1 MENNNRN
8 WYETP
13 AAANKTENSGHDN
26 QHSGGAYSQIPNYQ
40 QGGAQYMQ
48 NPYGQ
53 NYAWQQPEEPPK
65 KEKKRLE
72 KKPVTMGKLVACML
86 VMALLGGGIGAG
98 AMYLIGQRNAD
109 TAQPGDS
116 ITGKNGNAF
125 VPPSFENAQQETAQ
139 GGASQNAADSEAPSA
154 GLQLIPPSGSSVS
167 GDSGSIIRAA
177 MSSVVGIDIE
187 QEVFTGNYGYG
198 FGMEGGESTS
208 ETVGSGSGVII
219 TMDGY
224 IVTNSHVVS
233 GGETIKVHLE
243 DGTEYTAELIADDSY
258 TDLAVIKI
266 DAENLPAAVLGNSG
280 EMLVCD
286 EVYAIGNPLGVYAGS
301 VSEGIISGLDR
312 IVKIEG
318 VEMTLMQ
325 TTAAVN
331 PGNSGGGL
339 FNSRGELIGI
349 VNAKSSGSDVEGLG
363 FAIPIDSAK
372 GIIADMID
380 LGYVTGRP
388 YLGISMQN
396 ISIRTASPGGMNG
409 GFFPFGAFGSYG
421 YVNRV
426 QVANIE
432 AGSAAEQ
439 GGMQVNDIIISINGT
454 EVSGSSELSM
464 LLYEYQVGESVTITV
479 QRGTEL
485 LDLSIVLGERSN

>member
-1 MENNNRN
+1 MENNNWN
-8 WYETP
+8 WYENS
-13 AAANKTENSGHDN
+13 AASNKQESSGEHN
-26 QHSGGAYSQIPNYQ
+26 AHYTAPT
-40 QGGAQYMQ
+40 
-48 NPYGQ
+48 GQ
-53 NYAWQQPEEPPK
+53 NYAWQQPQQP
-65 KEKKRLE
+65 EKKKKE

-86 VMALLGGGIGAG
+86 VMTLLGGAIGAG
-98 AMYLIGQRNAD
+98 VMHFVGQHNAAEMTD
-109 TAQPGDS
+109 MPSANEG
-116 ITGKNGNAF
+116 GNNFA
-125 VPPSFENAQQETAQ
+125 PPSFGNAQQETEQ
-139 GGASQNAADSEAPSA
+139 GSASEAPESSNA
-154 GLQLIPPSGSSVS
+154 PSLGLQMSPSTESMPSS
-167 GDSGSIIRAA
+167 DSGSIIRAA

-187 QEVFTGNYGYG
+187 QEVMTGNYGYG
-198 FGMEGGESTS
+198 YGYGYGMESGETTS

-219 TMDGY
+219 TADGY

-243 DGTEYTAELIADDSY
+243 DGTEYTATLIADDTY

-280 EMLVCD
+280 DMLVCD

-312 IVKIEG
+312 IVPIDG

-372 GIIADMID
+372 SIIADMID

-396 ISIRTASPGGMNG
+396 ISIRTASPGGMSG
-409 GFFPFGAFGSYG
+409 GFFPFGAFGGYG

-426 QVANIE
+426 QVMAIE
-432 AGSAAEQ
+432 KGSAAEQ
-439 GGMQVNDIIISINGT
+439 GGMQVNDIIISLNGT
-454 EVSGSSELSM
+454 EVSGSSQLST
-464 LLYEYQVGESVTITV
+464 LLYEYELGETVTITV

>member
-1 MENNNRN
+1 MENNNWN
-8 WYETP
+8 WYESP
-13 AAANKTENSGHDN
+13 AAAKQNENGGQNSG
-26 QHSGGAYSQIPNYQ
+26 QSGSAWQSSTHYQ
-40 QGGAQYMQ
+40 QPC
-48 NPYGQ
+48 PYGQ
-53 NYAWQQPEEPPK
+53 NDAWQQPSQPQK
-65 KEKKRLE
+65 KKKE
-72 KKPVTMGKLVACML
+72 KKPVTMGRLVACML
-86 VMALLGGGIGAG
+86 VMTLLGGAIGAG
-98 AMYLIGQRNAD
+98 AMYFAGQHNGVGMQ
-109 TAQPGDS
+109 QPTEPPVNEG
-116 ITGKNGNAF
+116 GNNFA
-125 VPPSFENAQQETAQ
+125 PPPFGNAQQEAEQ
-139 GGASQNAADSEAPSA
+139 SGAGDTPSSGMQMAPSS
-154 GLQLIPPSGSSVS
+154 GITSPS
-167 GDSGSIIRAA
+167 DSGSIIRAA

-187 QEVFTGNYGYG
+187 QEVVSGNYGYG
-198 FGMEGGESTS
+198 YGYGFGTENGETTS

-219 TMDGY
+219 TADGY

-243 DGTEYTAELIADDSY
+243 DGTEYTAKLIADDSY

-280 EMLVCD
+280 DMLVCD
-286 EVYAIGNPLGVYAGS
+286 EVFAIGNPLGVYAGS
-301 VSEGIISGLDR
+301 VSEGIVSGLDR
-312 IVKIEG
+312 IVRIDG

-339 FNSRGELIGI
+339 FNSKGELIGI

-372 GIIADMID
+372 SIITDMID
-380 LGYVTGRP
+380 LGYVSGRP
-388 YLGISMQN
+388 YLGINMQN
-396 ISIRTASPGGMNG
+396 ISIRTSSPNGMSG

-426 QVANIE
+426 QVVNIE
-432 AGSAAEQ
+432 EGSAAQQ

-454 EVSGSSELSM
+454 EVSGSSELST
-464 LLYEYQVGESVTITV
+464 LLYEYEVGETVTITV

-485 LDLSIVLGERSN
+485 LDLSIVLGERGN